1 MTRPPPGVFRPT
13 MPPSAPPTLVNDLDP
28 PRQRTRLPTSALSR
42 GSMIRPQAQ
51 ATEALEPERRQ
62 HCRQLRDRHH
72 LAPILRGLRRLH
84 RADHPQGIVVPG
96 LPGEPDSQRVSVVIL
111 GNVPIPPD
119 PDAAPWALRLTGPQT
134 LNPTTSLEEL
144 PLAFGTVAGA
154 FYQLET
160 SADAV
165 NWVSLGG
172 EISGTGLEV
181 EVVAE
186 YDPADTERFFRA
198 KRVW

>member
-1 MTRPPPGVFRPT
+1 M
-13 MPPSAPPTLVNDLDP
+13 
-28 PRQRTRLPTSALSR
+28 
-42 GSMIRPQAQ
+42 
-51 ATEALEPERRQ
+51 
-62 HCRQLRDRHH
+62 
-72 LAPILRGLRRLH
+72 
-84 RADHPQGIVVPG
+84 
-96 LPGEPDSQRVSVVIL
+96 
-111 GNVPIPPD
+111 
-119 PDAAPWALRLTGPQT
+119 
-134 LNPTTSLEEL
+134 
-144 PLAFGTVAGA
+144 AGA
-154 FYQLET
+154 YYQLET

>member
-1 MTRPPPGVFRPT
+1 M
-13 MPPSAPPTLVNDLDP
+13 
-28 PRQRTRLPTSALSR
+28 
-42 GSMIRPQAQ
+42 
-51 ATEALEPERRQ
+51 
-62 HCRQLRDRHH
+62 LR
-72 LAPILRGLRRLH
+72 I
-84 RADHPQGIVVPG
+84 
-96 LPGEPDSQRVSVVIL
+96 
-111 GNVPIPPD
+111 
-119 PDAAPWALRLTGPQT
+119 TGPQT
-134 LNPTTSLEEL
+134 LNPTTNLEEL
-144 PLAFGTVAGA
+144 PLAFDTVAGA
-154 FYQLET
+154 YYQLET